1 MRRVSTAL
9 IASLSLAV
17 CLGTVLSAK
26 NISQRGGG
34 WISAPLASARALAS
48 SLSRGIERL
57 PLGRALML
65 AIGGQ
70 DPVPQDPVPPPPA
83 TVRTDKSDYFPGDTA
98 FITGSGFAA
107 GETVWLQVVHTDG
120 TAEGG
125 VGHDPW
131 PVGADADGSF
141 TSTWYVSPDDSLGST
156 FVLTAAGVTSGL
168 TAQ

>member
-9 IASLSLAV
+9 IASLTLAV

-26 NISQRGGG
+26 NISQHGGG
-34 WISAPLASARALAS
+34 WISAPVASARALAS
-48 SLSRGIERL
+48 SISRGLDRL

-65 AIGGQ
+65 AVGGQ
-70 DPVPQDPVPPPPA
+70 DPVAPPTTPPA
-83 TVRTDKSDYFPGDTA
+83 TVQTDKSDYRPGDIA

-107 GETVWLQVVHTDG
+107 SETVWLQVVHSDG

-131 PVGADADGSF
+131 PIGADADGAF
-141 TSTWYVSPDDSLGST
+141 TSTWYVSPDDSFGST
-156 FVLTAAGVTSGL
+156 FVL
-168 TAQ
+168 